1 MFNILCYSIV
11 INIVDICSM
20 FRAFLVGIVVL
31 ISSYVNAQTFQVSS
45 NVLSTSLYQP
55 FASVGGYTLA
65 FERILDPGYSLN
77 LAQFSYKL
85 NLTLISDSKKG
96 RIASIGNTIFYDE
109 DAYQYSGFMV
119 VPELKYYITW
129 DAPMGI
135 YFNVFGI
142 YNEYLET
149 YTDEKLESF
158 EDFEKK
164 YNSLGRGVGAGFQFN
179 VYKKLTLDIVGG
191 YHNTEI
197 TSKTKNFGDVDFV
210 DDPKENDDG
219 LYINA
224 YLGFNF

>member
-1 MFNILCYSIV
+1 
-11 INIVDICSM
+11 M

-31 ISSYVNAQTFQVSS
+31 ISAYANAQTLQVSS

-85 NLTLISDSKKG
+85 NLTLISDRKKG

-109 DAYQYSGFMV
+109 DAYQYSGFMI

-135 YFNVFGI
+135 YLNVFGI

-149 YTDEKLESF
+149 YTDEKLDSF
-158 EDFEKK
+158 DDFEKK
-164 YNSLGRGVGAGFQFN
+164 YNGLGRGVGTGFQFN
-179 VYKKLTLDIVGG
+179 VYKKLTIDVVGG
-191 YHNTEI
+191 YHI
-197 TSKTKNFGDVDFV
+197 TDVTTQTKQFGEVDFV
-210 DDPKENDDG
+210 EDPKENEDG
-219 LYINA
+219 LYINVF
-224 YLGFNF
+224 LGFNF